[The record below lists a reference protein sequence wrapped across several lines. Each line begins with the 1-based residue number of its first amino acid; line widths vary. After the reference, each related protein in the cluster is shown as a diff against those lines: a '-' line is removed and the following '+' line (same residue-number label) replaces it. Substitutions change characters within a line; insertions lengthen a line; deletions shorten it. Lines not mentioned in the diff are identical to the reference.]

1 MAIPDSRLEGGPVT
15 DAHQAVA
22 IVICQNSLHSKS
34 DLRKRRQLFSEARP
48 IQSARQ
54 YRAFP
59 IKFQYST
66 LLTPE
71 GLVLFVLKYQR
82 GVMYANGDTWRQR
95 KAGLLNLNKYLA
107 QESIGNPT
115 REAETALQVMVNFLN
130 KHFPDMEEVPL
141 AVLIAFTTVPNDQL
155 DVQKS
160 RIPAMHVS
168 KVKGYLKQQW
178 SKSKPM
184 PKGQYEAIQA
194 VFDKASG
201 LVE

>member
-1 MAIPDSRLEGGPVT
+1 MTPLPKGYLRHCFSHLLPDPTS
-15 DAHQAVA
+15 
-22 IVICQNSLHSKS
+22 C
-34 DLRKRRQLFSEARP
+34 
-48 IQSARQ
+48 
-54 YRAFP
+54 
-59 IKFQYST
+59 
-66 LLTPE
+66 
-71 GLVLFVLKYQR
+71 VLCH
-82 GVMYANGDTWRQR
+82 
-95 KAGLLNLNKYLA
+95 NLNKYLA

-130 KHFPDMEEVPL
+130 KHLPDIEEVPL

-194 VFDKASG
+194 IFDKASG
-201 LVE
+201 LGE